1 MRFNKAFEK
10 LKDAKDSAVQKLP
23 KPVRRKADD
32 KLGLFI
38 HKYIATLFY
47 FDEEIQEI
55 YWEME
60 EAVQEGDREKASELS
75 MEMKTV
81 INLKS
86 NEENGVSTR
95 KHRQAINNATDKIQ
109 KATEALKG
117 KNKASMLKDFLKI
130 SRDEENLEDADL
142 SNDIEEMVHEV
153 EN

>member
-10 LKDAKDSAVQKLP
+10 LKEAKDSAVQKLP

>member
-10 LKDAKDSAVQKLP
+10 LKEAKDSAVQKLP

-47 FDEEIQEI
+47 FDDEIQEI

-75 MEMKTV
+75 MEMKAV

-109 KATEALKG
+109 KATEALKD

-130 SRDEENLEDADL
+130 SREEDDLEDADL
-142 SNDIEEMVHEV
+142 SNDIEEMVQEV